1 MNEKLQ
7 YASMLEI
14 PVQSCNISYKPIKK
28 KTKKKKAVQD
38 DVKEKLLTKIN
49 NAPDAEE
56 DLNLEQEQSVS
67 LDSFVEP
74 ELCFDKE
81 NGRQTQPTTPKKF
94 RFSTVTFQ
102 LLIIGVLLA
111 TIFITNTVYPNSGL
125 NVFMRGVFGSTA
137 VEQVDDRTFTDFAPV
152 LNADGEI
159 TLVDGVMTIS
169 GEGSVYSTVNGQ
181 VLSVTQAEDG
191 TFSME
196 IGHSEKFVSVFS
208 GLTHVYL
215 GVGDDVYCTI
225 PVGYVE
231 DSVDMCFKDG
241 DGAVISDFEIVDDT
255 VVWAV

>member
-28 KTKKKKAVQD
+28 SKKKKAVQE

-49 NAPDAEE
+49 NAPDVD
-56 DLNLEQEQSVS
+56 DLDLDQPVDDQTDIQPNLDLGLQA
-67 LDSFVEP
+67 D
-74 ELCFDKE
+74 
-81 NGRQTQPTTPKKF
+81 QPVLSAPKKF

-102 LLIIGVLLA
+102 LFIIGALLA

-125 NVFMRGVFGSTA
+125 NVFMRGVFGTQT
-137 VEQVDDRTFTDFAPV
+137 VEQVDQRTFSDFAPV
-152 LNADGEI
+152 LNHDGEI
-159 TLVDGVMTIS
+159 SLIDGVMTIS

-181 VLSVTQAEDG
+181 VLSVAQAEDG

-196 IGHSEKFVSVFS
+196 IAHSEKFVSVFS

-215 GVGDDVYCTI
+215 SVGDDVYCTI

-241 DGAVISDFEIVDDT
+241 EGSIIADFEIVDDT
-255 VVWAV
+255 VVWA

>member
-14 PVQSCNISYKPIKK
+14 PVQSCNISYKPLKK
-28 KTKKKKAVQD
+28 SKKKKVVQE

-49 NAPDAEE
+49 NTPDFETVDAE
-56 DLNLEQEQSVS
+56 QSIN
-67 LDSFVEP
+67 
-74 ELCFDKE
+74 DKTDI
-81 NGRQTQPTTPKKF
+81 QTQPDFELSAEQTVLSAPKKF

-125 NVFMRGVFGSTA
+125 NVFMRGVFGSQT
-137 VEQVDDRTFTDFAPV
+137 VEQVDERTFSDFSPV
-152 LNADGEI
+152 FNHDGEI

-196 IGHSEKFVSVFS
+196 IAHSEKFVSVFS

-215 GVGDDVYCTI
+215 GVGDDVYQTI
-225 PVGYVE
+225 PVGYVD
-231 DSVDMCFKDG
+231 DSVDMCFKNENG
-241 DGAVISDFEIVDDT
+241 SIIADFEIVDDT
-255 VVWAV
+255 VVWA

>member
-28 KTKKKKAVQD
+28 KSKKKKTVQE

-49 NAPDAEE
+49 NAPDLE
-56 DLNLEQEQSVS
+56 DGALDLEQPIAEQTDIQSQPDFELQAQPSVLS
-67 LDSFVEP
+67 A
-74 ELCFDKE
+74 
-81 NGRQTQPTTPKKF
+81 PKKF

-102 LLIIGVLLA
+102 LFIIGALLA

-125 NVFMRGVFGSTA
+125 NVFMRGVFGTQT
-137 VEQVDDRTFTDFAPV
+137 VEQVDQRTFSDFAPV
-152 LNADGEI
+152 LNHDGEI
-159 TLVDGVMTIS
+159 TLLDGVMTIS

-181 VLSVTQAEDG
+181 VLSVAQAEDG

-196 IGHSEKFVSVFS
+196 IAHSEKFVSVFS

-215 GVGDDVYCTI
+215 SVGDDVYCTI

-231 DSVDMCFKDG
+231 DSVDMCFKNENG
-241 DGAVISDFEIVDDT
+241 SIIADFQIVDDT
-255 VVWAV
+255 VVWA

>member
-28 KTKKKKAVQD
+28 TKKKKPVQE

-49 NAPDAEE
+49 NAPDLVETTP
-56 DLNLEQEQSVS
+56 DLEQALIEQS
-67 LDSFVEP
+67 DI
-74 ELCFDKE
+74 
-81 NGRQTQPTTPKKF
+81 QTQPSFTITDSEQSILSTPKKF

-102 LLIIGVLLA
+102 LFIIGAMLA

-125 NVFMRGVFGSTA
+125 NVFMRGVFGTQT
-137 VEQVDDRTFTDFAPV
+137 VEQVDQRSFDEFVPV
-152 LNADGEI
+152 FKHDGEI

-181 VLSVTQAEDG
+181 VVSVAQAEDG

-196 IGHSEKFVSVFS
+196 IAHSEKFVSVFS

-215 GVGDDVYCTI
+215 GVGDNVYCTI

-231 DSVDMCFKDG
+231 DSVDMCFKNENG
-241 DGAVISDFEIVDDT
+241 SIIADFEIVDDT
-255 VVWAV
+255 VVWA